1 MGLIRVLIFLVPIG
15 QKVDSAVF
23 VVDVFDLS
31 DDPNSLRNLIFE
43 LAGFSIEVEVVPA
56 VALRR
61 PENFAGSFDK
71 TVERLPRIEILVGLL
86 AHQGFL
92 LAGGGV
98 HNTQFLGL
106 VTTLI
111 VVVVEAFAVGEPVE
125 SGTVLKWKL
134 DRRLDI
140 DTLSR
145 LDVEDD
151 RRSLCQHLT
160 GERIDV
166 GERAGAELIRRDK
179 LQTRESAGI

>member
-61 PENFAGSFDK
+61 PENFAGSFNK
-71 TVERLPRIEILVGLL
+71 TVERLPRLQILVGLL

-98 HNTQFLGL
+98 HNAQFLGL

-111 VVVVEAFAVGEPVE
+111 IVVEESLAVGKPVE
-125 SGTVLKWKL
+125 SGAVLKWKL
-134 DRRLDI
+134 DRG
-140 DTLSR
+140 
-145 LDVEDD
+145 LDVYP
-151 RRSLCQHLT
+151 LT
-160 GERIDV
+160 R
-166 GERAGAELIRRDK
+166 L
-179 LQTRESAGI
+179 